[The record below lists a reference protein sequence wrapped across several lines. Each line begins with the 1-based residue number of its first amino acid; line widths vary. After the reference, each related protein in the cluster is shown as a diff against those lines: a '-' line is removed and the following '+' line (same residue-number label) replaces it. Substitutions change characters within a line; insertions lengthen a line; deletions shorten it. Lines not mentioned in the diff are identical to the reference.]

1 MAVFPSPKD
10 GSHVHSGLF
19 DIICLTELN
28 IFSTSNPARIFEP
41 ASMVSGLSVV
51 SRIVTHGFLKYN
63 VSSRRIT
70 FEFL

>member
-10 GSHVHSGLF
+10 GSHAQSGLF

-28 IFSTSNPARIFEP
+28 IFSTSTPARIFEP

-51 SRIVTHGFLKYN
+51 SRIVTHGF
-63 VSSRRIT
+63 
-70 FEFL
+70 